1 MLTNTPYGFQN
12 YFLMESGLSGFHK
25 IIASVIKT
33 IFKTNASHRY
43 PTGRDHIMYKFT
55 VSTTENLRHIFRS
68 YKIRSTYYTEITLH
82 KLLCKPNNRVAT
94 EDKNNIVYEIDCEN
108 CEVVSFGESERSLKL
123 LSGSAVV
130 KKIKL
135 RNAVGKHITSL
146 AGIRKVVD
154 RESRLIP
161 RNIIEIIH
169 SLKKPYHINK
179 ISYMCPET
187 WLPNLW

>member
-33 IFKTNASHRY
+33 IFKTSASHRY

-130 KKIKL
+130 KK
-135 RNAVGKHITSL
+135 
-146 AGIRKVVD
+146 
-154 RESRLIP
+154 
-161 RNIIEIIH
+161 
-169 SLKKPYHINK
+169 
-179 ISYMCPET
+179 
-187 WLPNLW
+187 